1 MPRTG
6 VTKDQVAVAAS
17 AVCARGEAP
26 TLAKVR
32 QELGDTGSISTIGPY
47 LRAWKEERAEARVEP
62 SGAPVPEPVR
72 AQNELYLDKIWAA
85 AQAVAEANLAPQREA
100 LLREKT
106 ETAAAIE
113 EVMEAALEVETTLEN
128 TTQALQKA
136 EAEQAATLQQLLEA
150 TRANGA
156 LQVQVE
162 TALKAKAKAQ
172 QEVLVLQQE
181 LNKVRLKEVTALKA
195 SRSPKQDQSS

>member
-26 TLAKVR
+26 TLANVR

-100 LLREKT
+100 LLREKA

-162 TALKAKAKAQ
+162 SALKAQAKAQ

-181 LNKVRLKEVTALKA
+181 VNRLRLKGVAAIKA
-195 SRSPKQDQSS
+195 SRSPKQPS

>member
-17 AVCARGEAP
+17 AICARGEAP
-26 TLAKVR
+26 TLDNVR
-32 QELGDTGSISTIGPY
+32 QELGTGSLGTIAPY
-47 LRAWKEERAEARVEP
+47 LRAWKAERAEARVEA

-100 LLREKT
+100 LAREKA
-106 ETAAAIE
+106 ETAAAIQ
-113 EVMEAALEVETTLEN
+113 EVMEATQKVETALEN
-128 TTQALQKA
+128 TTQALKKA
-136 EAEQAATLQQLLEA
+136 EEDQAATLQQLLEA

-162 TALKAKAKAQ
+162 TALKAQAKAQ

-195 SRSPKQDQSS
+195 SRSPKQ